1 LNYSLPKYKAIFI
14 IHQNQKT
21 VSVLFS
27 HNFSPLF
34 LGKFGPLGETY
45 DESEALG
52 EPLALDLRTAE
63 E

>member
-1 LNYSLPKYKAIFI
+1 MQPFYSFNSFLITHSNI
-14 IHQNQKT
+14 I
-21 VSVLFS
+21 VF
-27 HNFSPLF
+27 PLF

-52 EPLALDLRTAE
+52 EPLDLDLRTAE

>member
-1 LNYSLPKYKAIFI
+1 
-14 IHQNQKT
+14 
-21 VSVLFS
+21 
-27 HNFSPLF
+27 

>member
-1 LNYSLPKYKAIFI
+1 LELFTIKTQGHIYYSQKRYYYFLIIFLP
-14 IHQNQKT
+14 
-21 VSVLFS
+21 
-27 HNFSPLF
+27 PF